1 MKITEK
7 KKKKPMKLEQ
17 EKNRE
22 KSIKQ
27 RSDSDFFFNQVN

>member
-1 MKITEK
+1 MKITE

-27 RSDSDFFFNQVN
+27 RSDSDFFLIK

>member
-7 KKKKPMKLEQ
+7 KSMKLEQ

-27 RSDSDFFFNQVN
+27 RSDSDYFLKIK

>member
-7 KKKKPMKLEQ
+7 KKKKTMKLEQ
-17 EKNRE
+17 EKNIE

-27 RSDSDFFFNQVN
+27 RSDSDFFF